1 MTMANR
7 VRQFLEEQGV
17 AHDVVTH
24 PRTATSTETAQSAHV
39 SGELVTKS
47 VVIHHGKGYLL
58 AVVPSTHRIELGTLQ
73 GLVDM
78 PLGLATEDE
87 VGALFEDCDL
97 GAVPPIGAAYG
108 MSVIVDDSLADAKEV
123 YFEGGDHKTL
133 IKVSGDAF
141 QTLMK
146 DARRGRFSHHV

>member
-1 MTMANR
+1 M
-7 VRQFLEEQGV
+7 
-17 AHDVVTH
+17 
-24 PRTATSTETAQSAHV
+24 
-39 SGELVTKS
+39 S
-47 VVIHHGKGYLL
+47 VL
-58 AVVPSTHRIELGTLQ
+58 
-73 GLVDM
+73 
-78 PLGLATEDE
+78 LGLATEDE

-97 GAVPPIGAAYG
+97 GAVPPVGAAYG
-108 MSVIVDDSLADAKEV
+108 LSVIVDDGLADAQEV